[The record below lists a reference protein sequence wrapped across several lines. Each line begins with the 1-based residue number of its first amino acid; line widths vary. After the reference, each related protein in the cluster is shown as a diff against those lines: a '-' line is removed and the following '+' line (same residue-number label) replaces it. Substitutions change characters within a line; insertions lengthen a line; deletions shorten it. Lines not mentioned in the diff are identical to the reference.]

1 VITNPAEAP
10 VASLPSPYDV
20 RLATSITEGVDRRLR
35 AAALVRKIP
44 LNRLVDQVLDEALP
58 PVEELAER
66 MKGAATDER

>member
-1 VITNPAEAP
+1 MITNPAAAP
-10 VASLPSPYDV
+10 AAPLPSPPAV

-66 MKGAATDER
+66 MKGGGRR